1 MSLALSVVVPAEIDA
16 LIPILQDADE
26 DVGRIRTLLTDGMHT
41 SYAIFDGERLI
52 GAATVRWAENESEIE
67 YIAVVASLRGRGYG
81 QAIIAAL
88 LEEARRRR
96 ANSLLVGTANSS
108 LNTIA
113 FYQKCGFRMDSV
125 RHDFFSYVQPPITE
139 NGIPMRDM
147 LVLRYDLKY

>member
-1 MSLALSVVVPAEIDA
+1 MSLALRVVVSRETEA

-26 DVGRIRTLLTDGMHT
+26 DVQRIRTLLTDGMHT
-41 SYAIFDGERLI
+41 SYAVFDGERLI
-52 GAATVRWAENESEIE
+52 GAATLRWSEDESEIE
-67 YIAVVASLRGRGYG
+67 YIAVASGLRGRGYG
-81 QAIIAAL
+81 KAIIAAL
-88 LEEARRRR
+88 LEEARQRGV
-96 ANSLLVGTANSS
+96 NSLLVGTANSS
-108 LNTIA
+108 LDTIA

>member
-1 MSLALSVVVPAEIDA
+1 MSLALRVVVPPGTET

-26 DVGRIRTLLTDGMHT
+26 DVERIRTLLTDGMHT
-41 SYAIFDGERLI
+41 SYAVFDRGRLI
-52 GAATVRWAENESEIE
+52 GATTLRWAEDESEIE
-67 YIAVVASLRGRGYG
+67 YIAVVSGLRGRGYG
-81 QAIIAAL
+81 KAIIAAL
-88 LEEARRRR
+88 LEEARQRG
-96 ANSLLVGTANSS
+96 ASSLLVGTANSS
-108 LNTIA
+108 LDTIA